1 MSSFATDSVESNGLV
16 SFLEYAQLNSVMALY
31 EGACY
36 APNMSAFN
44 STAFR
49 LLGPLLVLLFAVALT
64 WIIQKLQPRLQQRN
78 MDMSVSYSG
87 TLAVTVLFV
96 FSNVSMD
103 CLWGKFQA
111 LLLCMPSVV
120 HLTKIPKK
128 ESFTFCSYLF
138 GRSRRAP

>member
-1 MSSFATDSVESNGLV
+1 MRSIVAMYQD
-16 SFLEYAQLNSVMALY
+16 
-31 EGACY
+31 ACY
-36 APNMSAFN
+36 APSMSAYN
-44 STAFR
+44 ATAFK
-49 LLGPLLVLLFAVALT
+49 LIGPLLVVLFAVAWT
-64 WIIQKLQPRLQQRN
+64 WIIQKMQRRLRRRN
-78 MDMSVSYSG
+78 IDISVSYGG